1 MWNEK
6 FHFLFSYLCN
16 MEEKTKTS
24 LMACPLFDQIA
35 GDEIESIMES
45 IHYKTIRFS
54 KGDIIILAGIP
65 CRYADIVITGSLICS
80 MAALSGKQIEV
91 SRLSSGNMIAPAYL
105 FSQNHAMPVSVKA
118 DNKVELLRISKE
130 NFKLLT
136 DNNLQIR
143 SNFIRLL
150 SDINVF
156 LTGEIRVL
164 SLYTVREKVAHL
176 LRKLVKEQGS
186 SFIHLDRSR
195 QEIAQSFGIQKFSL
209 LRVLSQLE
217 KEGAIRIAGKDI
229 QIIDLKLIR

>member
-1 MWNEK
+1 
-6 FHFLFSYLCN
+6 

-136 DNNLQIR
+136 DNNLQFCVVIA
-143 SNFIRLL
+143 
-150 SDINVF
+150 
-156 LTGEIRVL
+156 VL
-164 SLYTVREKVAHL
+164 IFVNSKYISL
-176 LRKLVKEQGS
+176 
-186 SFIHLDRSR
+186 
-195 QEIAQSFGIQKFSL
+195 
-209 LRVLSQLE
+209 
-217 KEGAIRIAGKDI
+217 
-229 QIIDLKLIR
+229 